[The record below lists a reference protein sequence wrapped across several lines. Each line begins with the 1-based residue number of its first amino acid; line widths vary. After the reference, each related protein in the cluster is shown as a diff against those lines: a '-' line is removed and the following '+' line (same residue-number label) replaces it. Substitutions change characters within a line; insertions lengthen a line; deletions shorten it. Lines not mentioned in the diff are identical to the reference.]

1 MRQDWAY
8 LSVLLRFIFHS
19 PAAAMSIRLLACLA
33 LFPAFSAFAESTAKP
48 ALTVS
53 LVSPRSQEWAQQITT
68 NGSIAAWQEAIIGAE
83 IGGLRLDE
91 VAVNVG
97 DRVQRGQILARMS
110 RDTVEAELAQ
120 TRASLMEA
128 EATLAEA
135 KSNADRARKI
145 ENSGAFSAQQVDRY
159 LTGEATAAARVE
171 VLKASLRANQLR
183 LDKTA
188 VRAPDSGTI
197 SARSATLGAVLQPGQ
212 ELFRLI
218 RQDRLEW
225 RAELPAAD
233 LARIKPGMMAEVF
246 PASGAP
252 ISATVRA
259 LAPTVDPKTRN
270 ALVYADIKTR
280 GDARPGMFARGEIQL
295 GKQKVLSLPQSA
307 VLLRDGFAFVFRLGA
322 DGRVLQTKVELGR
335 REGDQVEV
343 RSGLAAGV
351 EVVASGVGFLADGDL
366 VRVVPASTR

>member
-1 MRQDWAY
+1 
-8 LSVLLRFIFHS
+8 
-19 PAAAMSIRLLACLA
+19 MSARLLACLA
-33 LFPAFSAFAESTAKP
+33 LFHAFYAAAQPAGKP

-53 LVSPRSQEWAQQITT
+53 LVSPQALDWSTTITA

-97 DRVQRGQILARMS
+97 DRVKRGQVLARMQ
-110 RDTVEAELAQ
+110 RDVVEAELAQ
-120 TRASLMEA
+120 SRASLTEA
-128 EATLAEA
+128 EAALLEA
-135 KSNADRARKI
+135 KTNADRARKI

-171 VLKASLRANQLR
+171 VLKAKLRADQLR
-183 LDKTA
+183 LDKTV
-188 VRAPDSGTI
+188 VRAPDDGTI

-233 LARIKPGMMAEVF
+233 LAQVKPGMTAQVF

-252 ISATVRA
+252 LTATVRA

-270 ALVYADIKTR
+270 ALVYADIKSR
-280 GDARPGMFARGEIQL
+280 GEARPGMFARGEIRT
-295 GKQKVLSLPQSA
+295 GKQQVLTLPQGA
-307 VLLRDGFAFVFRLGA
+307 LLLRDGFAYVFKLGA
-322 DGRVLQTKVELGR
+322 DGRVVQTKVTPGR
-335 REGDQVEV
+335 RQGERVEI
-343 RSGLAAGV
+343 SAGLEAGSQ
-351 EVVASGVGFLADGDL
+351 VVASGVGFLADGDL
-366 VRVVPASTR
+366 VRVAPAAAR